1 MRPAVEMSVSHCSA
15 DKVSG
20 KHNTRRVLAPTY
32 TAFVW
37 LFLQATDHQITRKP
51 SLPVKE
57 LW

>member
-1 MRPAVEMSVSHCSA
+1 MGSTLFCPRTDCTVSSA
-15 DKVSG
+15 STTLVAFS
-20 KHNTRRVLAPTY
+20 RRRTLPS
-32 TAFVW
+32 VW